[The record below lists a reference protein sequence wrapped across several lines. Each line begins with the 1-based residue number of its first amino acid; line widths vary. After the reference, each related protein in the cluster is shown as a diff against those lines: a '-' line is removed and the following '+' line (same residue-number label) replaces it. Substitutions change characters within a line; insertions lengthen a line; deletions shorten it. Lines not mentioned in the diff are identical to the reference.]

1 MIFSPTSHVLDAGP
15 CCHEPRL
22 QTQIKPD
29 KPPNADAVALYWK
42 EFTMT
47 KFDQAW
53 VDAETAKREWM
64 TENSLYKEEE
74 EHASCG
80 VGLVVS
86 IDGKPSR
93 KVVEN
98 GIAALKAIWHRGA
111 VDADGKTGD
120 GAGIHVQIPVEFF
133 YDQIRRTGHE
143 PDMTKMIAVGQVF
156 LPRTDY
162 GAQETCRT
170 IVESEV
176 LRMGYYIYGWRHVPV
191 DVACLGEKANATR
204 PEIEQILISNS
215 KGVDEETFERELY
228 VIRRRIEKAATAAGV
243 QGLYLCSLSCRS
255 IIYKGMM
262 LAEQVA
268 EFYPDL
274 MDERFES
281 AFALYHQRYSTN
293 TFPQWWL
300 AQPFRMLA
308 HNGEINTLKGN
319 LNWMK
324 SHEIRMASGA
334 FGDMAEDIKPI
345 VAQGSSDSAALD
357 SVFEV
362 LVRAGRSAPMAKT
375 MMVPESWSK
384 QAIEL
389 PQSWRDMY
397 SYCNSVLEPW
407 DGPAAL
413 AMTDGRWV
421 CAGLDRNGL
430 RPMRY
435 VVTGDG
441 LLIAGSETGMVPV
454 DEANVVEK
462 GALGPGQLLAVDM
475 QEGKLYH
482 DTEMKDK
489 LAAAQPFG
497 DWVGKINELDD
508 KLAVVTEKPMFTGAE
523 LRKRQIAAGYSIEE
537 LEQILAPMAEDAKE
551 ALASMGDDTPS
562 AVLSEKYRPLS
573 HFFRQAFSQVTNP
586 PIDSLREFRV
596 MSLKTRF
603 GNLKNVLDEDSSQTE
618 ILVLDSPFVGNA
630 QFDELIANFNAPL
643 AEIDCT
649 FDAGAGPDDL
659 RKGLTRIRAEAEDA
673 VRSGAGHIILTDQ
686 HQSIDRVAMPMIL
699 ATSAV
704 HSWLTRKGL
713 RTFCSLNVRSAECV
727 DPHYFAVLIGC
738 GATVVNAY
746 LAEDSLADR
755 IERGLLECTLTEAIQ
770 RYRNAIDQG
779 LLKIMAKMGISVI
792 SSYRGGLNF
801 EAVGLSRA
809 MVAEYFPGMQ
819 SRISGIGTTGIQRK
833 SESVHAKGW
842 RGGSDVLPIGGFY
855 KARRSGEKHAW
866 EAQTMHM
873 LQAACN
879 TANYEMWKQF
889 SAAMRA
895 NPPIH
900 LRDLLDIKEMGK
912 AIPIEE
918 VESITSIRKRFVTP
932 GMSLGALS
940 PEAHKT
946 LNVAM
951 NRIGAKSDSGEGGED
966 PAHFV
971 PEANG
976 DNPSAKIKQVASG
989 RFGVTA
995 EYLNHCEE
1003 LEIKVAQGAK
1013 PGEGGQLPGM
1023 KVTDLIARLRHS
1035 TKGVTLI
1042 SPPPHHDIYSIE
1054 DLAQL
1059 IYDLKQINPR
1069 CKVTVKL
1076 VASSGVG
1083 TIAAGVAKAKA
1094 DVILISGHNGGTGA
1108 SPATSIK
1115 YAGLPWEMGLTEAHQ
1130 VLAMNNL
1137 RERVTL
1143 RTDGGLRTGRDIVM
1157 AAMMGAEEYGIGTAA
1172 LIAMGCIMVRQCQS
1186 NTCPVGVCTQDEEL
1200 RDKFTGNADKVVNL
1214 ITFYA
1219 TEVREILASIGAR
1232 SMDDVIGRADLLS
1245 QVSRG
1250 SAHLDDLDLN
1260 PLLITV
1266 DGADRIVY
1274 DRNKAR
1280 NFVPDTLD
1288 AEIVKDAARFLNDG
1302 EKMQL
1307 QYAVQ
1312 NTLRTIGT
1320 RTSSHIVQNFGMNNT
1335 LQADHLTVKLSGSA
1349 GQSLG
1354 AFAAPGLKLEVSG
1367 DANDYVGKGLS
1378 GGTIVVRPPMNS
1390 PLVAADNTIIGNTV
1404 LYGAT
1409 AGYLFAAGR
1418 AGERFGVRNSG
1429 AKVVIEGCGACG
1441 CEYMTGGVAVILGSI
1456 GANFGAGMTGGM
1468 AYLYDPDGVADSRM
1482 NHETLATCPIGD
1494 AHWEGQLKEL
1504 IERHLAETG
1513 SVKAAD
1519 ILQHWDVELANF
1531 VQICPKEMLAHLP
1544 APLGVEDKA
1553 VPAE

>member
-1 MIFSPTSHVLDAGP
+1 
-15 CCHEPRL
+15 
-22 QTQIKPD
+22 
-29 KPPNADAVALYWK
+29 
-42 EFTMT
+42 MT
-47 KFDQAW
+47 KYDADW
-53 VDAETAKREWM
+53 VRREEAKRDFMAEHGM
-64 TENSLYKEEE
+64 YDHSEER
-74 EHASCG
+74 ANCG

-86 IDGKPSR
+86 VDGKPSR
-93 KVVEN
+93 QVVEN
-98 GIAALKAIWHRGA
+98 GIQALKAIWHRGA

-133 YDQIRRTGHE
+133 YDQIERTGHT
-143 PDMTKMIAVGQVF
+143 PNRDRMIAVGQVF
-156 LPRTDY
+156 LPRNDF

-170 IVESEV
+170 IVETEV

-191 DVACLGEKANATR
+191 NVSVLGEKANATR
-204 PEIEQILISNS
+204 PEIEQILISNI

-228 VIRRRIEKAATAAGV
+228 VIRRRIEKAAAAAQVGS
-243 QGLYLCSLSCRS
+243 LYLASLSCRS
-255 IIYKGMM
+255 VIYKGMM

-274 MDERFES
+274 QDERFES
-281 AFALYHQRYSTN
+281 AFAIYHQRYSTN

-324 SHEIRMASGA
+324 SHEIRMASSA
-334 FGDMAEDIKPI
+334 FGDMADDIKPI
-345 VAQGSSDSAALD
+345 VANGSSDSAALD
-357 SVFEV
+357 AVFEV
-362 LVRAGRSAPMAKT
+362 LVRAGRNAPMAKT
-375 MMVPESWSK
+375 MLVPESWSK
-384 QAIEL
+384 QAVEL
-389 PQSWRDMY
+389 PQAWRDMY
-397 SYCNSVLEPW
+397 SYCNSVMEPW

-435 VVTGDG
+435 VVTRDG
-441 LLIAGSETGMVPV
+441 LVIAGSETGMVPL
-454 DEANVVEK
+454 EESNIVEK

-475 QEGKLYH
+475 AEGKLFH
-482 DTEMKDK
+482 DFEIKDR
-489 LAAAQPFG
+489 LAASQPFG
-497 DWVGKINELDD
+497 DWVSKIKDLEPSI
-508 KLAVVTEKPMFTGAE
+508 AGVTERPLFSGAE
-523 LRKRQIAAGYSIEE
+523 LKRRQIAAGYTIEE
-537 LEQILAPMAEDAKE
+537 LEQILLPMAEDGKE
-551 ALASMGDDTPS
+551 AVASMGDDTPS
-562 AVLSEKYRPLS
+562 AVLSKKYRPLS
-573 HFFRQAFSQVTNP
+573 HFFRQNFSQVTNP
-586 PIDSLREFRV
+586 PIDSLREYRV

-603 GNLKNVLDEDSSQTE
+603 GNLKNVLDESSAQTE
-618 ILVLDSPFVGNA
+618 ILTLDSPFVGNA
-630 QFDELIANFNAPL
+630 QWDEIATNFNADL
-643 AEIDCT
+643 VEIDCC
-649 FDAGAGPDDL
+649 FSPGKGA
-659 RKGLTRIRAEAEDA
+659 LTKSLARIRAEAEDA
-673 VRSGAGHIILTDQ
+673 VRSGAGHIVLTDQ
-686 HQSIDRVAMPMIL
+686 HSAEDKIGMPMIL

-704 HSWLTRKGL
+704 HSHLTRKGL
-713 RTFCSLNVRSAECV
+713 RTFTSLNVRSAECI

-738 GATVVNAY
+738 GATTVNAY

-755 IERGLLECTLTEAIQ
+755 IDRGLLEGSLTEAIT
-770 RYRNAIDQG
+770 RYRKAIDQG
-779 LLKIMAKMGISVI
+779 LLKIMSKMGISVV

-809 MVAEYFPGMQ
+809 MCAEFFPGMI
-819 SRISGIGTTGIQRK
+819 SRISGIGVTGIQAK
-833 SESVHAKGW
+833 AEEVHNLGW
-842 RGGSDVLPIGGFY
+842 CGTDVLPIGGFY
-855 KARRSGEKHAW
+855 KARKSGETHAW
-866 EAQTMHM
+866 EATSMHM
-873 LQAACN
+873 MQMACN
-879 TANYEMWKQF
+879 KASFELWKQY
-889 SAAMRA
+889 SAKMRSG
-895 NPPIH
+895 PPIH
-900 LRDLLDIKEMGK
+900 LRDLMDIKPLGK
-912 AIPIEE
+912 PVPIEE

-966 PAHFV
+966 PAHFT
-971 PEANG
+971 PEPNG

-995 EYLNHCEE
+995 EYLNQCEE

-1137 RERVTL
+1137 RDRVTL

-1186 NTCPVGVCTQDEEL
+1186 NTCPVGVCTQDEAL
-1200 RDKFTGNADKVVNL
+1200 RAKFTGNADKVVNL

-1219 TEVREILASIGAR
+1219 TEVRELLASIGAR
-1232 SMDDVIGRADLLS
+1232 SLDEVIGRADLLA

-1260 PLLITV
+1260 PMLITV
-1266 DGADRIVY
+1266 DGAANIVY
-1274 DRNKAR
+1274 DRDRAR
-1280 NFVPDTLD
+1280 NAVPDTLD
-1288 AEIVKDAARFLNDG
+1288 AQIVRDAARFLEDG

-1312 NTLRTIGT
+1312 NTHRTVGT
-1320 RTSSHIVQNFGMNNT
+1320 RTSSHIVRKFGMRNS
-1335 LQADHLTVKLSGSA
+1335 LQPDHLTVKLTGSA

-1378 GGTIVVRPPMNS
+1378 GGTIVVRPPMSS
-1390 PLVAADNTIIGNTV
+1390 PIVAADNTIIGNTV

-1409 AGYLFAAGR
+1409 NGYLFAAGR
-1418 AGERFGVRNSG
+1418 AGERFAVRNSG
-1429 AKVVIEGCGACG
+1429 AKVVIEGCGSNG
-1441 CEYMTGGVAVILGSI
+1441 CEYMTGGVAVILGEI

-1468 AYLYDPDGVADSRM
+1468 AYLYDPEGKAPPLM
-1482 NHETLATCPIGD
+1482 NMETLVTCPVTVE
-1494 AHWEGQLKEL
+1494 HWHDQLKDL
-1504 IERHLAETG
+1504 VERHHTETG
-1513 SVKAAD
+1513 SRKAAD
-1519 ILQHWDVELANF
+1519 ILQHWDVEQRHF
-1531 VQICPKEMLAHLP
+1531 VQVCPKEMLVHLP
-1544 APLGVEDKA
+1544 APLSLEEGA
-1553 VPAE
+1553 IPAE

>member
-1 MIFSPTSHVLDAGP
+1 
-15 CCHEPRL
+15 
-22 QTQIKPD
+22 
-29 KPPNADAVALYWK
+29 
-42 EFTMT
+42 MT
-47 KFDQAW
+47 KYDQNWAA
-53 VDAETAKREWM
+53 AEEAKRKWM
-64 TENSLYKEEE
+64 AEHGLYSEAE
-74 EHASCG
+74 EHSSCG

-86 IDGKPSR
+86 LDGKPSR
-93 KVVEN
+93 KVVEA
-98 GIAALKAIWHRGA
+98 GITALKAIWHRGA

-120 GAGIHVQIPVEFF
+120 GAGIHVQIPVPFF
-133 YDQIRRTGHE
+133 YDQVERTGHA
-143 PDMTKMIAVGQVF
+143 PNKDQLLAVGQVF
-156 LPRTDY
+156 LPRTDF

-170 IVESEV
+170 IVETEV
-176 LRMGYYIYGWRHVPV
+176 LRMGHTIYGWRHVPV
-191 DVACLGEKANATR
+191 NVECLGEKANATR
-204 PEIEQILISNS
+204 PEIEQILISNA
-215 KGVDEETFERELY
+215 KGVSEEEFERELY
-228 VIRRRIEKAATAAGV
+228 VIRRRIEKAAAASGI
-243 QGLYLCSLSCRS
+243 GELYIASLSCRS

-274 MDERFES
+274 QDERFES
-281 AFALYHQRYSTN
+281 AFAIYHQRYSTN

-319 LNWMK
+319 VNWMK
-324 SHEIRMASGA
+324 SHEIRMASA
-334 FGDMAEDIKPI
+334 SFGDHADDIKPI
-345 VAQGSSDSAALD
+345 IAHGASDSAALD
-357 SVFEV
+357 AVFEV
-362 LVRAGRSAPMAKT
+362 LVRAGRNAPMAKT
-375 MMVPESWSK
+375 MLVPESWSK
-384 QAIEL
+384 QAVEL
-389 PQSWRDMY
+389 PQAWRDMY
-397 SYCNSVLEPW
+397 SYCNSVMEPW

-441 LLIAGSETGMVPV
+441 LLISGSEAGMVPV
-454 DEANVVEK
+454 DEATVREK

-475 QEGKLYH
+475 AEGKLYH
-482 DTEMKDK
+482 DTEIKDK
-489 LAAAQPFG
+489 LAASQPFG
-497 DWVGKINELDD
+497 EWVGKIVELDD
-508 KLAVVTEKPMFTGAE
+508 QLGGVTEKPMFEGAE
-523 LRKRQIAAGYSIEE
+523 LRRRQIAAGYTVEE
-537 LEQILAPMAEDAKE
+537 LEQILAPMAEDGKE
-551 ALASMGDDTPS
+551 SLASMGDDTPS
-562 AVLSEKYRPLS
+562 AVLSKRYRPLS
-573 HFFRQAFSQVTNP
+573 HYFRQNFSQVTNP
-586 PIDSLREFRV
+586 PIDSLREYRV

-603 GNLKNVLDEDSSQTE
+603 GNLKNVLDESSAQTE
-618 ILVLDSPFVGNA
+618 ILVLDSPFVGNT
-630 QFDELIANFNAPL
+630 QFDELVGSFNADCVT
-643 AEIDCT
+643 IDCT
-649 FDAGAGPDDL
+649 FPADGGQGALNAGLA
-659 RKGLTRIRAEAEDA
+659 RIRAEAEDA
-673 VRSGAGHIILTDQ
+673 VRSGAGHIVLTDQ
-686 HQSIDRVAMPMIL
+686 NAEAAKVAMPMIL

-704 HSWLTRKGL
+704 HSHLTRKGL
-713 RTFCSLNVRSAECV
+713 RTFCSLNVRSAECI
-727 DPHYFAVLIGC
+727 DPHYFAVLIGA

-755 IERGLLECTLTEAIQ
+755 ITRGLLDLSLTEAVAK
-770 RYRNAIDQG
+770 YREAIDQG
-779 LLKIMAKMGISVI
+779 LLKIMSKMGISVI

-809 MVAEYFPGMQ
+809 MCAEYFPGMI
-819 SRISGIGTTGIQRK
+819 SRISGIGVSGIQTK
-833 SESVHAKGW
+833 AEEIHALGFG
-842 RGGSDVLPIGGFY
+842 RGQDVLPIGGFY
-855 KARRSGEKHAW
+855 KARKSGETHAW
-866 EAQTMHM
+866 GAQTMHM
-873 LQAACN
+873 MQAACN
-879 TANYEMWKQF
+879 KASYQLWQQYSK
-889 SAAMRA
+889 AMQA

-900 LRDLLDIKEMGK
+900 LRDLLAIKSLGK
-912 AIPIEE
+912 PVPLEE

-971 PEANG
+971 PEPNG

-995 EYLNHCEE
+995 EYLNQCEE

-1137 RERVTL
+1137 RDRVTL

-1157 AAMMGAEEYGIGTAA
+1157 AAMLGAEEYGIGTAA

-1186 NTCPVGVCTQDEEL
+1186 NTCPVGVCTQDESL
-1200 RDKFTGNADKVVNL
+1200 REKFTGNADKVVNL

-1232 SMDDVIGRADLLS
+1232 SLDEVIGRADLLG

-1250 SAHLDDLDLN
+1250 SDHLDDLDLN
-1260 PLLITV
+1260 PLLIRV
-1266 DGADRIVY
+1266 DGSDDIVY
-1274 DRNKAR
+1274 DRDRPR
-1280 NFVPDTLD
+1280 NAVPDTLD
-1288 AEIVKDAARFLNDG
+1288 AEIVRDAARFLQDG

-1307 QYAVQ
+1307 SYAVQ
-1312 NTLRTIGT
+1312 NTHRTVGT
-1320 RTSSHIVQNFGMNNT
+1320 RTSSHIVRNFGMRNA
-1335 LQADHLTVKLSGSA
+1335 LQSNHLTVKLSGSA

-1378 GGTIVVRPPMNS
+1378 GGTVVVRPPMAS
-1390 PLVAADNTIIGNTV
+1390 PLTASENTIIGNTV

-1409 AGYLFAAGR
+1409 DGYLFAAGR
-1418 AGERFGVRNSG
+1418 AGERFAVRNSG
-1429 AKVVIEGCGACG
+1429 AKVVVEGCGSNG

-1468 AYLYDPDGVADSRM
+1468 AYLYDPDGTSRDMM
-1482 NHETLATCPIGD
+1482 NLETLVTCPVTVD
-1494 AHWEGQLKEL
+1494 HWRLQLEEL
-1504 IERHLAETG
+1504 IQRHVEETG
-1513 SVKAAD
+1513 SRKAQD
-1519 ILQHWDVELANF
+1519 ILQHWDVEEKHF
-1531 VQICPKEMLAHLP
+1531 IQVCPKEMLDKLTH
-1544 APLGVEDKA
+1544 PLGIEDTA

>member
-1 MIFSPTSHVLDAGP
+1 MTTYDADWVKAEETKRAWMSENGMY
-15 CCHEPRL
+15 HE
-22 QTQIKPD
+22 
-29 KPPNADAVALYWK
+29 
-42 EFTMT
+42 
-47 KFDQAW
+47 
-53 VDAETAKREWM
+53 
-64 TENSLYKEEE
+64 SE

-80 VGLVVS
+80 VGLVVN
-86 IDGKPSR
+86 IDGTR
-93 KVVEN
+93 TRAVVEN
-98 GIAALKAIWHRGA
+98 GIKALKAIWHRGA

-120 GAGIHVQIPVEFF
+120 GAGIHVQIPYKFF
-133 YDQIRRTGHE
+133 GEQIERTGHDVRDE
-143 PDMTKMIAVGQVF
+143 LLAVAQVF
-156 LPRTDY
+156 LPRTDF
-162 GAQETCRT
+162 GAQEACRT
-170 IVESEV
+170 IVETEI

-191 DVACLGEKANATR
+191 NVDCLGEKANATR
-204 PEIEQILISNS
+204 PEIEQILISNA

-228 VIRRRIEKAATAAGV
+228 VIRRRIEKASATMKD
-243 QGLYLCSLSCRS
+243 LYIASMSCRS

-274 MDERFES
+274 LDERFES
-281 AFALYHQRYSTN
+281 AFAIYHQRYSTN

-319 LNWMK
+319 TNWMK
-324 SHEIRMASGA
+324 SHEIRMASAA
-334 FGDMAEDIKPI
+334 FGDLAEDIKPI
-345 VAQGSSDSAALD
+345 IAMGSSDSAALD
-357 SVFEV
+357 AVFEV
-362 LVRAGRSAPMAKT
+362 LVRSGRNAPMAKT
-375 MMVPESWSK
+375 LLVPESWSK
-384 QAIEL
+384 QAVEL
-389 PQSWRDMY
+389 PQAWRDMY
-397 SYCNSVLEPW
+397 SYCNSVMEPW

-435 VVTGDG
+435 VVTRDG
-441 LLIAGSETGMVPV
+441 MVIAGSETGMVPL
-454 DEANVVEK
+454 DEAIVVEK
-462 GALGPGQLLAVDM
+462 GALGPGQMLAIDM
-475 QEGKLYH
+475 ANGDLFH
-482 DTEMKDK
+482 DTEIKDK
-489 LAAAQPFG
+489 LAASQPFG
-497 DWVGKINELDD
+497 EWVGKITEMDEGLS
-508 KLAVVTEKPMFTGAE
+508 AVTEAPLFEGAE
-523 LRKRQIAAGYSIEE
+523 LRKRQIAAGYTVEE
-537 LEQILAPMAEDAKE
+537 LEQILAPMAEDGKE
-551 ALASMGDDTPS
+551 SLASMGDDTPS
-562 AVLSEKYRPLS
+562 AVLSKQYRPLS
-573 HFFRQAFSQVTNP
+573 HYFRQNFSQVTNP
-586 PIDSLREFRV
+586 PIDSLREYRV

-618 ILVLDSPFVGNA
+618 ILVMDSPFVGNA
-630 QFDELIANFNAPL
+630 QWELVKEHFNASL
-643 AEIDCT
+643 TEIDCT
-649 FDAGAGPDDL
+649 FEPGAGSLGAGL
-659 RKGLTRIRAEAEDA
+659 RRIREAAEEA
-673 VRSGAGHIILTDQ
+673 VASGAGHIVLTDQ
-686 HQSIDRVAMPMIL
+686 FSGEGRVAMPMIL

-704 HSWLTRKGL
+704 HSHLTRKGL
-713 RTFCSLNVRSAECV
+713 RTFCSLCVRSAECI

-738 GATVVNAY
+738 GATIVNAY
-746 LAEDSLADR
+746 LAEDSIADR
-755 IERGLLECTLTEAIQ
+755 INRGLIDGSLTEAVA

-779 LLKIMAKMGISVI
+779 LLKIMSKMGISVV

-809 MVAEYFPGMQ
+809 MCAEYFPGML
-819 SRISGIGTTGIQRK
+819 SRISGIGVNGLQAK
-833 SESVHAKGW
+833 AEEVHAKGW
-842 RGGSDVLPIGGFY
+842 TSGLDVLPIGGFY
-855 KARRSGEKHAW
+855 KARKTGETHAW
-866 EAQTMHM
+866 EATSMHM
-873 LQAACN
+873 MQMACN
-879 TANYEMWKQF
+879 KASYQLWQQY
-889 SAAMRA
+889 SAKMRS

-900 LRDLLDIKEMGK
+900 LRDLMDIKPMGK
-912 AIPIEE
+912 PVPLEE

-971 PEANG
+971 PESNG

-995 EYLNHCEE
+995 EYLNQCEE

-1069 CKVTVKL
+1069 AKVTVKL

-1083 TIAAGVAKAKA
+1083 TIAAGVAKAEA

-1130 VLAMNNL
+1130 VLAMNKL
-1137 RERVTL
+1137 RGRVTL

-1186 NTCPVGVCTQDEEL
+1186 NTCPVGVCTQDPAL
-1200 RDKFTGNADKVVNL
+1200 REKFTGSADKVVNL

-1219 TEVREILASIGAR
+1219 QEVREILASIGAR
-1232 SMDDVIGRADLLS
+1232 SLDEVIGRADLLS

-1260 PLLITV
+1260 PMLITV
-1266 DGADRIVY
+1266 DGAKNIVY
-1274 DRNKAR
+1274 DREKPRNK
-1280 NFVPDTLD
+1280 VLDTLD
-1288 AEIVKDAARFLNDG
+1288 AEIVRDAARFLEDG

-1307 QYAVQ
+1307 SYAVQ
-1312 NTLRTIGT
+1312 NTHRTVGT
-1320 RTSSHIVQNFGMNNT
+1320 RVSSHIVKRFGMRNT
-1335 LQADHLTVKLSGSA
+1335 LQADHLTVKLQGSA

-1354 AFAAPGLKLEVSG
+1354 AFGAPGLKIEVSG

-1378 GGTIVVRPPMNS
+1378 GATIVVRPPMAS
-1390 PLVAADNTIIGNTV
+1390 PIVASENTIIGNTV

-1409 AGYLFAAGR
+1409 NGYLFAAGR
-1418 AGERFGVRNSG
+1418 AGERFAVRNSG
-1429 AKVVIEGCGACG
+1429 AKVVVEGCGSNG
-1441 CEYMTGGVAVILGSI
+1441 CEYMTGGVAVILGEI

-1468 AYLYDPDGVADSRM
+1468 AYLYDPDGKARKLM
-1482 NHETLATCPIGD
+1482 NMETLVTCPVSVE
-1494 AHWEGQLKEL
+1494 HWQEQLEGLL
-1504 IERHLAETG
+1504 ERHLEETG
-1513 SVKAAD
+1513 SRKVAD
-1519 ILQHWDVELANF
+1519 ILQHWDMEQQHF
-1531 VQICPKEMLAHLP
+1531 VQVCPKEMLDKLP
-1544 APLGVEDKA
+1544 APLELEDRA

>member
-1 MIFSPTSHVLDAGP
+1 
-15 CCHEPRL
+15 
-22 QTQIKPD
+22 
-29 KPPNADAVALYWK
+29 
-42 EFTMT
+42 MT
-47 KFDQAW
+47 KYDSDW
-53 VDAETAKREWM
+53 VKSEETKRKRMAEHG
-64 TENSLYKEEE
+64 LYSETE
-74 EHASCG
+74 EHSSCG

-86 IDGKPSR
+86 VDGKRSR
-93 KVVEN
+93 KVVDA
-98 GIAALKAIWHRGA
+98 GIEALKAVWHRGA

-120 GAGIHVQIPVEFF
+120 GAGIHVQIPVPFF

-143 PDMTKMIAVGQVF
+143 PKIDELIAVGQVF
-156 LPRTDY
+156 LPRTDF
-162 GAQETCRT
+162 GAQESCRT
-170 IVESEV
+170 IVETEV

-191 DVACLGEKANATR
+191 DVTCLGEKANATR

-215 KGVDEETFERELY
+215 KGVDEDTFERELY
-228 VIRRRIEKAATAAGV
+228 VIRRRIEKAAMAAGIS
-243 QGLYLCSLSCRS
+243 GLYLASLSCRS

-268 EFYPDL
+268 VFYPDL

-281 AFALYHQRYSTN
+281 AFAIYHQRYSTN

-308 HNGEINTLKGN
+308 HNGEINTLRGN
-319 LNWMK
+319 INWMK
-324 SHEIRMASGA
+324 SHEIRMASGT
-334 FGDMAEDIKPI
+334 FGDYAEDIKPI
-345 VAQGSSDSAALD
+345 IAGGSSDSAALD

-375 MMVPESWSK
+375 MLVPESWSK
-384 QAIEL
+384 QAVEL
-389 PQSWRDMY
+389 PQAWRDMY
-397 SYCNSVLEPW
+397 SYCNSVMEPW

-441 LLIAGSETGMVPV
+441 LVIAGSETGMVPI
-454 DEANVVEK
+454 DEATVAEK
-462 GALGPGQLLAVDM
+462 GALGPGQMLAVDM
-475 QEGKLYH
+475 KKGKLFR
-482 DTEMKDK
+482 DTQIKNK
-489 LAAAQPFG
+489 LAAALPFG
-497 DWVGKINELDD
+497 EWVGKINDLDTV
-508 KLAVVTEKPMFTGAE
+508 LAGIEEKPLFTGAE

-537 LEQILAPMAEDAKE
+537 LEQILSPMAEDGKE

-562 AVLSEKYRPLS
+562 AVLSKQYRPLS
-573 HFFRQAFSQVTNP
+573 HFFRQNFSQVTNP
-586 PIDSLREFRV
+586 PIDSLREYRV

-618 ILVLDSPFVGNA
+618 IVVLGSPFVGNA
-630 QFDELIANFNAPL
+630 QWEKLVENFDAPL
-643 AEIDCT
+643 AEIDCS
-649 FDAGAGPDDL
+649 FEPGAGAL
-659 RKGLTRIRAEAEDA
+659 SAALSRVRAEAEEA
-673 VRSGAGHIILTDQ
+673 VRSGAGHLVLSDQ
-686 HQSIDRVAMPMIL
+686 NSGPGKIAMPMIL

-704 HSWLTRKGL
+704 HSHLTRKGL
-713 RTFCSLNVRSAECV
+713 RTFCSLNVRSAECI

-755 IERGLLECTLTEAIQ
+755 IERGLLDGSLTKNVA
-770 RYRNAIDQG
+770 RYREAIDQG
-779 LLKIMAKMGISVI
+779 LLKIMAKMGISVV

-809 MVAEYFPGMQ
+809 MVAEYFPGMT
-819 SRISGIGTTGIQRK
+819 SRISGIGVTGIQSK
-833 SESVHAKGW
+833 AEDIHAKGW
-842 RGGSDVLPIGGFY
+842 ESGLDVLPIGGFY
-855 KARRSGEKHAW
+855 KARKTGETHAW
-866 EAQTMHM
+866 EATSMHM
-873 LQAACN
+873 MQMACN
-879 TANYEMWKQF
+879 RASFEMWKQY
-889 SAAMRA
+889 SAKMQS

-900 LRDLLDIKEMGK
+900 LRDLMDFK
-912 AIPIEE
+912 ALGNPIPIEE

-971 PEANG
+971 PEPNG

-995 EYLNHCEE
+995 EYLNQCEE

-1137 RERVTL
+1137 RDRITL

-1186 NTCPVGVCTQDEEL
+1186 NTCPVGVCTQDESL
-1200 RDKFTGNADKVVNL
+1200 RAKFTGNADKVVNL

-1219 TEVREILASIGAR
+1219 QEVREILASLGAR
-1232 SMDDVIGRADLLS
+1232 SVDEIIGRADLLA

-1266 DGADRIVY
+1266 DGAHDIVY
-1274 DRNKAR
+1274 NRGKDRNA
-1280 NFVPDTLD
+1280 VPDTLD
-1288 AEIVKDAARFLNDG
+1288 AEIVRDAARFLKDG

-1307 QYAVQ
+1307 SYAVQ
-1312 NTLRTIGT
+1312 NTHRTVGT
-1320 RTSSHIVQNFGMNNT
+1320 RVSSHIVQNFGMRNT
-1335 LQADHLTVKLSGSA
+1335 FQSDHLHVKLQGSA

-1378 GGTIVVRPPMNS
+1378 GGTIVVRPPQVS
-1390 PLVAADNTIIGNTV
+1390 PLKADENTIIGNTV

-1409 AGYLFAAGR
+1409 DGHLFAAGR
-1418 AGERFGVRNSG
+1418 AGERFAVRNSG
-1429 AKVVIEGCGACG
+1429 ATVVVEGCGSNG
-1441 CEYMTGGVAVILGSI
+1441 CEYMTGGVAVILGDI

-1468 AYLYDPDGVADSRM
+1468 AYLHDPEGKAQLLM
-1482 NHETLATCPIGD
+1482 NMETLVACPVEVT
-1494 AHWEGQLKEL
+1494 HWEDQLKSL
-1504 IERHLAETG
+1504 IERHALETG
-1513 SVKAAD
+1513 SRKAAD
-1519 ILQHWDVELANF
+1519 ILQHWDVEKRNF
-1531 VQICPKEMLAHLP
+1531 LQVCPKEMLNKLSH
-1544 APLGVEDKA
+1544 PLRLETAA

>member
-1 MIFSPTSHVLDAGP
+1 
-15 CCHEPRL
+15 
-22 QTQIKPD
+22 
-29 KPPNADAVALYWK
+29 
-42 EFTMT
+42 MT
-47 KFDQAW
+47 KYDDAW
-53 VDAETAKREWM
+53 VAREEAKRAFMAEKG
-64 TENSLYKEEE
+64 LYSPEE
-74 EHASCG
+74 EHSSCG
-80 VGLVVS
+80 VGLFVN
-86 IDGKPSR
+86 IDGSR
-93 KVVEN
+93 SREVVEN
-98 GIAALKAIWHRGA
+98 GIKALKAIWHRGA

-120 GAGIHVQIPVEFF
+120 GAGIHVQIPVPFF
-133 YDQIRRTGHE
+133 YDQVERTGHTPRKNE
-143 PDMTKMIAVGQVF
+143 LIAVGQVF
-156 LPRTDY
+156 LPRTNFA
-162 GAQETCRT
+162 AQETCRT
-170 IVESEV
+170 IVETEV

-191 DVACLGEKANATR
+191 NVQCLGEKANATR
-204 PEIEQILISNS
+204 PEIEQILISNA

-228 VIRRRIEKAATAAGV
+228 VIRRRIEKAAIAAQV
-243 QGLYLCSLSCRS
+243 PTLYLASMSCRS

-274 MDERFES
+274 MDPRFES
-281 AFALYHQRYSTN
+281 AFAIYHQRYSTN

-324 SHEIRMASGA
+324 SHEIRMASST

-345 VAQGSSDSAALD
+345 VPAGSSDSAALD

-375 MMVPESWSK
+375 MLVPESWSK

-389 PQSWRDMY
+389 PQAWRDMY
-397 SYCNSVLEPW
+397 SYCNSVMEPW

-435 VVTGDG
+435 VVTADG
-441 LLIAGSETGMVPV
+441 MLIAGSETGMVPL
-454 DEANVVEK
+454 DEARVVRK

-475 QEGKLYH
+475 AEGKLFG
-482 DTEMKDK
+482 DTEIKDK
-489 LAAAQPFG
+489 LSAARPFG

-508 KLAVVTEKPMFTGAE
+508 ALAGVTEKPLFEGNE
-523 LRKRQIAAGYSIEE
+523 LRRRQVAAGYTIEE
-537 LEQILAPMAEDAKE
+537 LEQILAPMAEDGKE
-551 ALASMGDDTPS
+551 TLASMGDDTPS
-562 AVLSEKYRPLS
+562 AVLSNKYRPLS
-573 HFFRQAFSQVTNP
+573 HFFRQNFSQVTNP

-630 QFDELIANFNAPL
+630 QFDELVSHFNADTIT
-643 AEIDCT
+643 IDCT
-649 FDAGAGPDDL
+649 FEAGPGNL
-659 RKGLTRIRAEAEDA
+659 NTALMRIREEAEDA
-673 VRSGAGHIILTDQ
+673 VRSGAGHIVLTDQ
-686 HQSIDRVAMPMIL
+686 HSGEDKIGMPMIL

-704 HSWLTRKGL
+704 HSHLTRNGL
-713 RTFCSLNVRSAECV
+713 RTFCSLNVRSAECI

-738 GATVVNAY
+738 GATIVNAY

-755 IERGLLECTLTEAIQ
+755 IGRGLLDADLTTAIA
-770 RYRNAIDQG
+770 RYREAIDQG
-779 LLKIMAKMGISVI
+779 LLKIMAKMGISVV

-809 MVAEYFPGMQ
+809 MCAEFFPGMT
-819 SRISGIGTTGIQRK
+819 SRISGIGVSGIQRK
-833 SESVHAKGW
+833 AESVHAQGW
-842 RGGSDVLPIGGFY
+842 TGNDTVMPIGGFY
-855 KARRSGEKHAW
+855 KSRKTGETHAW
-866 EAQTMHM
+866 EATSMHM
-873 LQAACN
+873 LQSACN
-879 TANYEMWKQF
+879 RASYEMWKQY
-889 SAAMRA
+889 SAKMQS

-900 LRDLLDIKEMGK
+900 LRDLLELKTLG
-912 AIPIEE
+912 APVPIEE
-918 VESITSIRKRFVTP
+918 VESITAIRKRFVTP

-966 PAHFV
+966 PAHFH
-971 PEANG
+971 PEPNG

-995 EYLNHCEE
+995 EYLNQCEE

-1023 KVTDLIARLRHS
+1023 KVTELIARLRHS
-1035 TKGVTLI
+1035 TPGVTLI

-1094 DVILISGHNGGTGA
+1094 DIILISGHNGGTGA

-1130 VLAMNNL
+1130 VLSMNNL
-1137 RERVTL
+1137 RGRVTL

-1157 AAMMGAEEYGIGTAA
+1157 AAMLGAEEYGIGTAA

-1186 NTCPVGVCTQDEEL
+1186 NTCPVGVCTQDEDL
-1200 RDKFTGNADKVVNL
+1200 RAKFTGNADKVVNL

-1232 SMDDVIGRADLLS
+1232 TLDEVIGRADLLT

-1260 PLLITV
+1260 PLLISV
-1266 DGADRIVY
+1266 DAEMDAVY
-1274 DRNKAR
+1274 DRNKPR
-1280 NFVPDTLD
+1280 NAVPDTLD
-1288 AEIVKDAARFLNDG
+1288 AQIVSDAVRFLEDG

-1307 QYAVQ
+1307 NYAVQ
-1312 NTLRTIGT
+1312 NTHRSVGT
-1320 RTSSHIVQNFGMNNT
+1320 RISSHIVKRFGMRND
-1335 LQADHLTVKLSGSA
+1335 LQANHLTVNLTGSA

-1354 AFAAPGLKLEVSG
+1354 AFAAPGLKLVVSG

-1378 GGTIVVRPPMNS
+1378 GGTVVVRPQMS
-1390 PLVAADNTIIGNTV
+1390 SMIVASENTIIGNTV

-1409 AGYLFAAGR
+1409 DGYLFASGR
-1418 AGERFGVRNSG
+1418 AGERFAVRNSG
-1429 AKVVIEGCGACG
+1429 AQVVIEGCGSNG
-1441 CEYMTGGVAVILGSI
+1441 CEYMTGGVAVILGEI

-1468 AYLYDPDGVADSRM
+1468 AYLYDPEGRAPDMM
-1482 NHETLATCPIGD
+1482 NHETLVHCAIGHD
-1494 AHWEGQLKEL
+1494 HWETQVKGL
-1504 IERHLAETG
+1504 IERHALETD
-1513 SVKAAD
+1513 SRKAKD
-1519 ILQHWDVELANF
+1519 ILQHWDVEKANF
-1531 VQICPKEMLAHLP
+1531 VQICPKEMLTRIA
-1544 APLGVEDKA
+1544 APLGNEARA

>member
-1 MIFSPTSHVLDAGP
+1 
-15 CCHEPRL
+15 
-22 QTQIKPD
+22 
-29 KPPNADAVALYWK
+29 
-42 EFTMT
+42 MT
-47 KFDQAW
+47 KYDENWAA
-53 VDAETAKREWM
+53 AEAAKRKWM
-64 TENSLYKEEE
+64 TENGMFRE
-74 EHASCG
+74 EHEHSSCG

-93 KVVEN
+93 KVVDA
-98 GIAALKAIWHRGA
+98 GITALKAIWHRGA

-120 GAGIHVQIPVEFF
+120 GAGIHVQIPVAFF
-133 YDQIRRTGHE
+133 YDQIDRTGHAPRKDE
-143 PDMTKMIAVGQVF
+143 LMAVGQVF
-156 LPRTDY
+156 LPRTNF
-162 GAQETCRT
+162 GSQETCRT
-170 IVESEV
+170 IVETEV
-176 LRMGYYIYGWRHVPV
+176 LRMGHYIYGWRHVPV
-191 DVACLGEKANATR
+191 SVDCLGEKANATR
-204 PEIEQILISNS
+204 PEIEQILISNA

-228 VIRRRIEKAATAAGV
+228 VIRRRIEKAAAAAGINE
-243 QGLYLCSLSCRS
+243 LYIASLSCRS

-262 LAEQVA
+262 LAEQVS

-274 MDERFES
+274 QDERFES
-281 AFALYHQRYSTN
+281 AFAIYHQRYSTN

-319 LNWMK
+319 TNWMK
-324 SHEIRMASGA
+324 SHEIRMASST
-334 FGDMAEDIKPI
+334 FGEMAEDIKPI
-345 VAQGSSDSAALD
+345 IANGASDSAALD
-357 SVFEV
+357 AVFEV
-362 LVRAGRSAPMAKT
+362 LVRAGRNAPMAKT
-375 MMVPESWSK
+375 MLIPESWSK
-384 QAIEL
+384 QAVEL
-389 PQSWRDMY
+389 PQAWRDMY
-397 SYCNSVLEPW
+397 SYVNSVMEPW

-421 CAGLDRNGL
+421 CGGLDRNGL

-441 LLIAGSETGMVPV
+441 LLIAGSEAGMVPV
-454 DEANVVEK
+454 EEGSVREK
-462 GALGPGQLLAVDM
+462 GALGPGQLIAVDM
-475 QEGKLYH
+475 EEGKLYH
-482 DTEMKDK
+482 DTDIKNR
-489 LAAAQPFG
+489 LAASQPFG
-497 DWVGKINELDD
+497 EWVGKITDLDEA
-508 KLAVVTEKPMFTGAE
+508 LAGITEKPLFTAGE
-523 LRKRQIAAGYSIEE
+523 LRKRQIAAGYTIEE
-537 LEQILAPMAEDAKE
+537 LEQVLAPMAEDGKE

-562 AVLSEKYRPLS
+562 AVLSKKYRPLS
-573 HFFRQAFSQVTNP
+573 HFFRQNFSQVTNP
-586 PIDSLREFRV
+586 PIDSLREYRV

-603 GNLKNVLDEDSSQTE
+603 GNLKNVLDESSSQTE
-618 ILVLDSPFVGNA
+618 ILVLESPFVANA
-630 QFDELIANFNAPL
+630 QFAELVEHFNAQL
-643 AEIDCT
+643 VEIDCT
-649 FDAGAGPDDL
+649 FPADAGEGAL
-659 RKGLTRIRAEAEDA
+659 RDGLARIRAEAEDA
-673 VRSGAGHIILTDQ
+673 VRSGGGHIVLTDQ
-686 HQSIDRVAMPMIL
+686 HQSEERIAMPMIL

-704 HSWLTRKGL
+704 HSWLTKKGL
-713 RTFCSLNVRSAECV
+713 RTFCSLGVRSAECI
-727 DPHYFAVLIGC
+727 DPHYFAVLVGC
-738 GATVVNAY
+738 GATIVNPY
-746 LAEDSLADR
+746 LALDSLADR
-755 IERGLLECTLTEAIQ
+755 IDRGLLEGSLTENVT
-770 RYRNAIDQG
+770 RYREAIDQG

-809 MVAEYFPGMQ
+809 MCAEYFPGML
-819 SRISGIGTTGIQRK
+819 SRISGIGVHGIQQK
-833 SESVHAKGW
+833 AEEIHKLGF
-842 RGGSDVLPIGGFY
+842 RGGRDVLPIGGFY
-855 KARRSGEKHAW
+855 KARKSGETHAW
-866 EAQTMHM
+866 GAQTMHLM
-873 LQAACN
+873 QAACN
-879 TANYEMWKQF
+879 KASYELWKTY
-889 SAAMRA
+889 SKAMRA

-900 LRDLLDIKEMGK
+900 LRDLLDVKPIGK
-912 AIPIEE
+912 PIPIEE

-971 PEANG
+971 PEPNG

-1035 TKGVTLI
+1035 TTGVTLI

-1094 DVILISGHNGGTGA
+1094 DIILISGHNGGTGA

-1115 YAGLPWEMGLTEAHQ
+1115 HAGLPWEMGLTEAHQ
-1130 VLAMNNL
+1130 VLAMNKL
-1137 RERVTL
+1137 RDRVTL

-1157 AAMMGAEEYGIGTAA
+1157 AAMMGAEEFGIGTAA

-1186 NTCPVGVCTQDEEL
+1186 NTCPVGVCTQDEAL
-1200 RDKFTGNADKVVNL
+1200 RGKFTGNADKVVNL

-1232 SMDDVIGRADLLS
+1232 SLNDVIGRADLLR

-1250 SAHLDDLDLN
+1250 AEHLDDLDLN
-1260 PLLITV
+1260 PLLIRV
-1266 DGADRIVY
+1266 DGADDIVY
-1274 DRNKAR
+1274 DRNKDR
-1280 NFVPDTLD
+1280 NPVLDTLD
-1288 AEIVKDAARFLNDG
+1288 AEIVRDGHRFLQDG

-1307 QYAVQ
+1307 SYAVQ
-1312 NTLRTIGT
+1312 NTHRTVGT
-1320 RTSSHIVQNFGMNNT
+1320 RTSSHIVSKFGMRNA
-1335 LQADHLTVKLSGSA
+1335 LQPDHLHVKLTGSA

-1354 AFAAPGLKLEVSG
+1354 AFAAPGLKIEVSG

-1378 GGTIVVRPPMNS
+1378 GGMIVVRPPMMS
-1390 PLVAADNTIIGNTV
+1390 PLKAEDNTIIGNTV

-1409 AGYLFAAGR
+1409 DGYLFAAGR
-1418 AGERFGVRNSG
+1418 AGERFAVRNSG
-1429 AKVVIEGCGACG
+1429 AKVVVEGCGSNG
-1441 CEYMTGGVAVILGSI
+1441 CEYMTGGVAVILGPI

-1468 AYLYDPDGVADSRM
+1468 AYLYDPKGEVRDMM
-1482 NHETLATCPIGD
+1482 NMESLVTCPVSEG
-1494 AHWEGQLKEL
+1494 HWEDELKGL
-1504 IERHLAETG
+1504 IERHVAETKSRKG
-1513 SVKAAD
+1513 QD
-1519 ILQHWDVELANF
+1519 ILQHWELEKGHF
-1531 VQICPKEMLAHLP
+1531 VQVCPKEMLNKLAH
-1544 APLGVEDKA
+1544 PLGIESDIA

>member
-1 MIFSPTSHVLDAGP
+1 
-15 CCHEPRL
+15 
-22 QTQIKPD
+22 
-29 KPPNADAVALYWK
+29 
-42 EFTMT
+42 MT
-47 KFDQAW
+47 VYDDAW
-53 VDAETAKREWM
+53 VAREEAKRAMM
-64 TENSLYKEEE
+64 TEQGLYSPEE
-74 EHASCG
+74 EHSSCG
-80 VGLVVS
+80 VGLVVN
-86 IDGKPSR
+86 IDGSKSR
-93 KVVEN
+93 DVVLN
-98 GIAALKAIWHRGA
+98 GIKALKAIWHRGA

-120 GAGIHVQIPVEFF
+120 GAGIHVQIPVPFF
-133 YDQIRRTGHE
+133 YDQVRRTGHHPRE
-143 PDMTKMIAVGQVF
+143 DELIAVGQVF
-156 LPRTDY
+156 LPRTDFA
-162 GAQETCRT
+162 AQETCRT
-170 IVESEV
+170 IVETEV

-191 DVACLGEKANATR
+191 DISVLGEKANATR
-204 PEIEQILISNS
+204 PEIEQILISNA
-215 KGVDEETFERELY
+215 KGVDEDTFERELY
-228 VIRRRIEKAATAAGV
+228 VIRRRIEKAAIAAQV
-243 QGLYLCSLSCRS
+243 PTLYIASMSCRS

-274 MDERFES
+274 QDDRFIS
-281 AFALYHQRYSTN
+281 AFAIYHQRYSTN

-324 SHEIRMASGA
+324 SHEIRMASST
-334 FGDMAEDIKPI
+334 FGDLAGDIKPI
-345 VAQGSSDSAALD
+345 VAAGSSDSAALD
-357 SVFEV
+357 AVFEV
-362 LVRAGRSAPMAKT
+362 LVRAGRNAPMAKT
-375 MMVPESWSK
+375 MLVPESWSK
-384 QAIEL
+384 QAVEL
-389 PQSWRDMY
+389 PQAWRDMY
-397 SYCNSVLEPW
+397 SYCNSVMEPW

-421 CAGLDRNGL
+421 CAGLDRSGL

-435 VVTGDG
+435 VVTSDG
-441 LLIAGSETGMVPV
+441 MLIAGSEAGMVPL
-454 DEANVVEK
+454 DDSNVVQK
-462 GALGPGQLLAVDM
+462 GALGPGQLISVDM
-475 QEGKLYH
+475 KEGKLFH
-482 DTEMKDK
+482 DTEIKNKM
-489 LAAAQPFG
+489 AAHQPFG
-497 DWVGKINELDD
+497 EWVSKIVELDD
-508 KLAVVTEKPMFTGAE
+508 ALGAVTEKPLFEGGE
-523 LRKRQIAAGYSIEE
+523 LRRRQVAAGYTIED

-551 ALASMGDDTPS
+551 TLASMGDDTPS
-562 AVLSEKYRPLS
+562 AVLSAQYRPLS
-573 HFFRQAFSQVTNP
+573 HFFRQNFSQVTNP

-630 QFDELIANFNAPL
+630 QFDELAQHFNADL
-643 AEIDCT
+643 VTIDCS
-649 FDAGAGPDDL
+649 FEPGGSNLNDSLA
-659 RKGLTRIRAEAEDA
+659 RIRAEAEDA
-673 VRSGAGHIILTDQ
+673 VRSGAGHLVLTDQ
-686 HQSIDRVAMPMIL
+686 QSREGRVAMPMIL

-704 HSWLTRKGL
+704 HSHLVRKGL

-727 DPHYFAVLIGC
+727 DPHYFAVLVGC
-738 GATVVNAY
+738 GATIVNAY

-755 IERGLLECTLTEAIQ
+755 IGHGLLDLSLTQAVS
-770 RYRNAIDQG
+770 RYRTAIDQG

-809 MVAEYFPGMQ
+809 MVAEFFPGMT
-819 SRISGIGTTGIQRK
+819 SRISGIGVTGIQRK
-833 SESVHAKGW
+833 AEQVHAKGW
-842 RGGSDVLPIGGFY
+842 QGDGVVMPIGGFY
-855 KARRSGEKHAW
+855 KARQSGETHAW
-866 EAQTMHM
+866 EASSMHM
-873 LQAACN
+873 LQMACN
-879 TANYEMWKQF
+879 RASYEMWKQY
-889 SAAMRA
+889 SAKMKS

-900 LRDLLDIKEMGK
+900 LRDLLDIKPLGA
-912 AIPIEE
+912 AIGLEE

-971 PEANG
+971 PEPNG

-995 EYLNHCEE
+995 EYLNQCEE

-1094 DVILISGHNGGTGA
+1094 DIILISGHNGGTGA

-1130 VLAMNNL
+1130 VLSMNNL
-1137 RERVTL
+1137 RDRITL

-1157 AAMMGAEEYGIGTAA
+1157 AAMLGAEEYGIGTAA

-1186 NTCPVGVCTQDEEL
+1186 NTCPVGVCTQDEAL

-1219 TEVREILASIGAR
+1219 TEVREILASIGAK
-1232 SMDDVIGRADLLS
+1232 SLDDVIGRADLLT

-1266 DGADRIVY
+1266 DGAHQNVY
-1274 DRNKAR
+1274 DRDKPR
-1280 NFVPDTLD
+1280 NAVLDTLD
-1288 AEIVKDAARFLNDG
+1288 AQIVRDAARFLEDG

-1307 QYAVQ
+1307 SYAVQ
-1312 NTLRTIGT
+1312 NTHRTVGT
-1320 RTSSHIVQNFGMNNT
+1320 RTSSHIVRKFGMNNS
-1335 LQADHLTVKLSGSA
+1335 LQPDHLTIKLTGSA

-1354 AFAAPGLKLEVSG
+1354 AFAAKGLKLEISG

-1378 GGTIVVRPPMNS
+1378 GATIVVRPPMAS
-1390 PLVAADNTIIGNTV
+1390 PVVAADNTIIGNTV

-1418 AGERFGVRNSG
+1418 AGERFAVRNSG
-1429 AKVVIEGCGACG
+1429 AKVVIEGCGSNG
-1441 CEYMTGGVAVILGSI
+1441 CEYMTGGVAVILGTI

-1468 AYLYDPDGVADSRM
+1468 AYLYDPDGQASARM
-1482 NHETLATCPIGD
+1482 NAETIVTCPVVVD
-1494 AHWEGQLKEL
+1494 HWLGQLEEL
-1504 IERHLAETG
+1504 LEMHMKETG
-1513 SVKAAD
+1513 SRKAAD
-1519 ILQHWDVELANF
+1519 ILQHWDSEKHHFLQV
-1531 VQICPKEMLAHLP
+1531 CPKEMLAHLP
-1544 APLGVEDKA
+1544 APLNNDTTA
-1553 VPAE
+1553 IPAE

>member
-1 MIFSPTSHVLDAGP
+1 M
-15 CCHEPRL
+15 
-22 QTQIKPD
+22 KYD
-29 KPPNADAVALYWK
+29 KN
-42 EFTMT
+42 
-47 KFDQAW
+47 W
-53 VDAETAKREWM
+53 VSEEHKKRNWM
-64 TENSLYKEEE
+64 SKNSLYREET

-86 IDGKPSR
+86 LDGQPSR

-98 GIAALKAIWHRGA
+98 GIEALKAVWHRGA

-120 GAGIHVQIPVEFF
+120 GAGIHIQIPVPFF

-143 PDMTKMIAVGQVF
+143 PRLDELIAVGQVF
-156 LPRTDY
+156 LPRTDF

-170 IVESEV
+170 IVETEV
-176 LRMGYYIYGWRHVPV
+176 LRLGYYIYGWRHVPV
-191 DVACLGEKANATR
+191 EVECLGEKANATR

-215 KGVDEETFERELY
+215 KGVDEVTFERELY
-228 VIRRRIEKAATAAGV
+228 VIRRRIEKAAAEAGITD
-243 QGLYLCSLSCRS
+243 LYLASLSCRS

-268 EFYPDL
+268 VFYPDL

-281 AFALYHQRYSTN
+281 AFAIYHQRYSTN

-319 LNWMK
+319 TNWMK
-324 SHEIRMASGA
+324 SHEIRMASSA
-334 FGDMAEDIKPI
+334 FGPLADDIKPI
-345 VAQGSSDSAALD
+345 IPGGSSDSAALD

-362 LVRAGRSAPMAKT
+362 LVRAGRNAPMAKT
-375 MMVPESWSK
+375 MLVPESWSN
-384 QAIEL
+384 QAKEL
-389 PQSWRDMY
+389 PQKWRDMY
-397 SYCNSVLEPW
+397 SYCNSVMEPW

-435 VVTGDG
+435 VITGDG
-441 LLIAGSETGMVPV
+441 LLIAGSEVGMVPSE
-454 DEANVVEK
+454 EATVREK

-475 QEGKLYH
+475 EEGRLYH
-482 DTEMKDK
+482 DTEIKNK
-489 LAAAQPFG
+489 LSESQPFG
-497 DWVGKINELDD
+497 EWVSKISDLGSSLE
-508 KLAVVTEKPMFTGAE
+508 KVTEKAIFSGSE
-523 LRKRQIAAGYSIEE
+523 LRKRQIAAGYSVEE
-537 LEQILAPMAEDAKE
+537 IEQILAPMVEDAKE
-551 ALASMGDDTPS
+551 TLASMGDDTPS
-562 AVLSEKYRPLS
+562 AVLSKKYRPLS
-573 HFFRQAFSQVTNP
+573 HYFRQNFSQVTNP
-586 PIDSLREFRV
+586 PIDSLREYRV

-603 GNLKNVLDEDSSQTE
+603 GNLKNVLDESSTQTE
-618 ILVLDSPFVGNA
+618 ILVLDTPFVGNA
-630 QFDELIANFNAPL
+630 QWDELKKQFNTDL
-643 AEIDCT
+643 VEIDCT
-649 FDAGAGPDDL
+649 FASDAGTGDL
-659 RKGLTRIRAEAEDA
+659 QSELERIRSEAEDA
-673 VRSGAGHIILTDQ
+673 VRSGAGHLVLSDHCSNETK
-686 HQSIDRVAMPMIL
+686 VAMPMIL

-704 HSWLTRKGL
+704 HSHLTRKGL
-713 RTFCSLNVRSAECV
+713 RTFCSLNVRSAECI
-727 DPHYFAVLIGC
+727 DPHYFAVLIGA
-738 GATVVNAY
+738 GATIVNAY
-746 LAEDSLADR
+746 LAEDTIADR
-755 IERGLLECTLTEAIQ
+755 IDRGLLQGPLTEATR
-770 RYRNAIDQG
+770 RYREAIDQG
-779 LLKIMAKMGISVI
+779 LLKIMAKMGISVV

-809 MVAEYFPGMQ
+809 MCAEYFPGLM
-819 SRISGIGTTGIQRK
+819 SRISGIGVHGIQQK
-833 SESVHAKGW
+833 AIEIHKLGW
-842 RGGSDVLPIGGFY
+842 FGQDILPIGGFY
-855 KARRSGEKHAW
+855 KSRKTGEAHAW

-873 LQAACN
+873 MQTACSR
-879 TANYEMWKQF
+879 ASYDLWKQY
-889 SAAMRA
+889 SNRMQS

-900 LRDLLDIKEMGK
+900 LRDLLAIKPLGK
-912 AIPIEE
+912 SIPLEN

-966 PAHFV
+966 PAHFH
-971 PEANG
+971 PEPNG

-995 EYLNHCEE
+995 EYLNQCEE

-1076 VASSGVG
+1076 VAASGVG
-1083 TIAAGVAKAKA
+1083 TIAAGVAKAEA

-1115 YAGLPWEMGLTEAHQ
+1115 FAGLPWEMGLTEAHQ

-1137 RERVTL
+1137 RDRITL

-1157 AAMMGAEEYGIGTAA
+1157 AAMMGAEEFGIGTAA

-1186 NTCPVGVCTQDEEL
+1186 NTCPVGVCTQDEAL
-1200 RDKFTGNADKVVNL
+1200 REKFTGNAEKVVNL

-1219 TEVREILASIGAR
+1219 QEVREILANIGAR
-1232 SMDDVIGRADLLS
+1232 SLDEIIGRADLLG

-1250 SAHLDDLDLN
+1250 SDHLDDLDLN

-1266 DGADRIVY
+1266 DGAEKILY
-1274 DRNKAR
+1274 DRSRPR
-1280 NFVPDTLD
+1280 NEVPDTLD
-1288 AEIVKDAARFLNDG
+1288 KEIVRDAARFLKDG

-1307 QYAVQ
+1307 SYAIQ
-1312 NTLRTIGT
+1312 NTHRTVGT
-1320 RTSSHIVQNFGMNNT
+1320 RTSSEIVQRFGMRNS
-1335 LQADHLTVKLSGSA
+1335 LQEDHLTVKLTGSA
-1349 GQSLG
+1349 GQALG
-1354 AFAAPGLKLEVSG
+1354 AFAAPGLKIEVSG

-1378 GGTIVVRPPMNS
+1378 GGMIVVRPPMVS
-1390 PLVAADNTIIGNTV
+1390 PLVAAENTIVGNTV

-1409 AGYLFAAGR
+1409 DGFLFASGR
-1418 AGERFGVRNSG
+1418 AGERFAVRNSG
-1429 AKVVIEGCGACG
+1429 AKVVVEGCGSNG

-1468 AYLYDPDGVADSRM
+1468 AYIYDPEDQAQEVMNLESIVTSRV
-1482 NHETLATCPIGD
+1482 EID
-1494 AHWEGQLKEL
+1494 HWKIELRSL
-1504 IERHLAETG
+1504 IEKHANETE
-1513 SVKAAD
+1513 SRRAIEILRNWETEVK
-1519 ILQHWDVELANF
+1519 NF
-1531 VQICPKEMLAHLP
+1531 VQICPKEMLNKISHPICLDEG
-1544 APLGVEDKA
+1544 LI
-1553 VPAE
+1553 PAE

>member
-1 MIFSPTSHVLDAGP
+1 
-15 CCHEPRL
+15 
-22 QTQIKPD
+22 
-29 KPPNADAVALYWK
+29 
-42 EFTMT
+42 MT
-47 KFDQAW
+47 TYDDAW
-53 VDAETAKREWM
+53 VAREEAKRAYM
-64 TENSLYKEEE
+64 AENGLYDTSE
-74 EHASCG
+74 EHSSCG

-86 IDGKPSR
+86 IDGEKSR
-93 KVVEN
+93 GVVEN
-98 GIAALKAIWHRGA
+98 GIKALKAIWHRGA

-120 GAGIHVQIPVEFF
+120 GAGIHVQIPVDFF
-133 YDQIRRTGHE
+133 YNQVKRTGHDPRTGE
-143 PDMTKMIAVGQVF
+143 MIAVGQVF
-156 LPRTDY
+156 LPRTDF

-170 IVESEV
+170 IVETEV

-191 DVACLGEKANATR
+191 DISCLGEKANATR
-204 PEIEQILISNS
+204 PEIEQILISNA
-215 KGVDEETFERELY
+215 KGVDEDTFERELY
-228 VIRRRIEKAATAAGV
+228 VIRRRIEKAALAAQV
-243 QGLYLCSLSCRS
+243 PTLYIASMSCRS

-281 AFALYHQRYSTN
+281 AFAIYHQRYSTN

-345 VAQGSSDSAALD
+345 VAAGSSDSAALD
-357 SVFEV
+357 AVFEV
-362 LVRAGRSAPMAKT
+362 LVRAGRNAPMAKT
-375 MMVPESWSK
+375 MLVPESWSK

-389 PQSWRDMY
+389 PQAWRDMY
-397 SYCNSVLEPW
+397 SYCNSVMEPW

-435 VVTGDG
+435 VVTNDG
-441 LLIAGSETGMVPV
+441 MLIAGSETGMVPLN
-454 DEANVVEK
+454 EANVVEK

-475 QEGKLYH
+475 KKGELFH
-482 DTEMKDK
+482 DKAIKNK
-489 LAAAQPFG
+489 LAASQPFG
-497 DWVGKINELDD
+497 DWVGKINDLEEALGD
-508 KLAVVTEKPMFTGAE
+508 VTEAPIFTGAE
-523 LRKRQIAAGYSIEE
+523 LRKRQVAAGYTIEE

-551 ALASMGDDTPS
+551 VLASMGDDTPS
-562 AVLSEKYRPLS
+562 AVLSGQYRPLS
-573 HFFRQAFSQVTNP
+573 HFFRQNFSQVTNP

-603 GNLKNVLDEDSSQTE
+603 GNLKNVLDENSSQTE
-618 ILVLDSPFVGNA
+618 ILTLDSPFMGNA
-630 QFDELIANFNAPL
+630 QFAELTKHFNADL
-643 AEIDCT
+643 VTLDCT
-649 FDAGAGPDDL
+649 FKPGQETLDAGL
-659 RKGLTRIRAEAEDA
+659 KRLRAEAEDA
-673 VRSGAGHIILTDQ
+673 VRSGAGHIVLTDQ
-686 HQSIDRVAMPMIL
+686 MSDADKVAMPMIL

-704 HSWLTRKGL
+704 HSHLVRKGL
-713 RTFCSLNVRSAECV
+713 RTFTSINVRSAECV
-727 DPHYFAVLIGC
+727 DPHYFAVLIGA
-738 GATVVNAY
+738 GATIVNAY

-755 IERGLLECTLTEAIQ
+755 IERGLLDMSLTTAID
-770 RYRNAIDQG
+770 RYRVAIDQG

-809 MVAEYFPGMQ
+809 MVAEYFPGMT
-819 SRISGIGTTGIQRK
+819 SRISGIGVIGIQRK
-833 SESVHAKGW
+833 AEEVHAKAWGAA
-842 RGGSDVLPIGGFY
+842 SSVLPIGGFY
-855 KARRSGEKHAW
+855 KARQSGETHAW
-866 EAQTMHM
+866 EATSMHM
-873 LQAACN
+873 MQMACN
-879 TANYEMWKQF
+879 KASYAMWKQY
-889 SAAMRA
+889 SSKMQS

-900 LRDLLDIKEMGK
+900 LRDLLEIKPLGTS
-912 AIPIEE
+912 IPLEE

-971 PEANG
+971 PEPNG

-995 EYLNHCEE
+995 EYLNMCEE

-1130 VLAMNNL
+1130 VLSMNNL
-1137 RERVTL
+1137 RSRVTL

-1157 AAMMGAEEYGIGTAA
+1157 AAMLGAEEYGIGTAA

-1186 NTCPVGVCTQDEEL
+1186 NTCPVGVCTQDESL
-1200 RDKFTGNADKVVNL
+1200 REKFTGNADKVVNL

-1219 TEVREILASIGAR
+1219 SEVREILASIGAR
-1232 SMDDVIGRADLLS
+1232 SMDDVIGRADLLA

-1266 DGADRIVY
+1266 DGAADIVY
-1274 DRNKAR
+1274 DRAKSR
-1280 NFVPDTLD
+1280 NPVPDTLD
-1288 AEIVKDAARFLNDG
+1288 AEIVRDAARFLEDG

-1307 QYAVQ
+1307 SYAVQ
-1312 NTLRTIGT
+1312 NTHRTVGT
-1320 RTSSHIVQNFGMNNT
+1320 RTSSHIVQKFGMRNK
-1335 LQADHLTVKLSGSA
+1335 LQPDHLTVKLSGSA

-1378 GGTIVVRPPMNS
+1378 GGMIVLRPPMAS
-1390 PLVAADNTIIGNTV
+1390 PIEASKNTIIGNTV

-1409 AGYLFAAGR
+1409 DGYLFAAGR
-1418 AGERFGVRNSG
+1418 AGERFAVRNSG
-1429 AKVVIEGCGACG
+1429 AHVVIEGCGSNG
-1441 CEYMTGGVAVILGSI
+1441 CEYMTGGVAVILGDI

-1468 AYLYDPDGVADSRM
+1468 AYLYDPEGKAPALM
-1482 NHETLATCPIGD
+1482 NMETLVTCPVTVD
-1494 AHWEGQLKEL
+1494 HWMQELEELLQAHL
-1504 IERHLAETG
+1504 RETG
-1513 SVKAAD
+1513 SRHAAD
-1519 ILQHWDVELANF
+1519 ILQHWDSEKHHFLQV
-1531 VQICPKEMLAHLP
+1531 CPKEMLVHLP
-1544 APLGVEDKA
+1544 APLEIENQA
-1553 VPAE
+1553 MPAE

>member
-1 MIFSPTSHVLDAGP
+1 
-15 CCHEPRL
+15 
-22 QTQIKPD
+22 
-29 KPPNADAVALYWK
+29 
-42 EFTMT
+42 MT
-47 KFDQAW
+47 VYDDAW
-53 VDAETAKREWM
+53 VAREEAKRAYVAEHG
-64 TENSLYKEEE
+64 LYSEEE
-74 EHASCG
+74 EHSSCG

-86 IDGKPSR
+86 IDGTPSR
-93 KVVEN
+93 GVVEN
-98 GIAALKAIWHRGA
+98 GIKALKAIWHRGA

-120 GAGIHVQIPVEFF
+120 GAGIHVQIPAPFF
-133 YDQIRRTGHE
+133 YDQVRRTGHQ
-143 PDMTKMIAVGQVF
+143 PKTDLLMAVGQVF
-156 LPRTDY
+156 LPRTDFA
-162 GAQETCRT
+162 AQETCRT
-170 IVESEV
+170 IVETEV

-191 DVACLGEKANATR
+191 NIACLGEKANATR
-204 PEIEQILISNS
+204 PEIEQILISNI

-228 VIRRRIEKAATAAGV
+228 VIRRRIEKAAAAAQV
-243 QGLYLCSLSCRS
+243 PSLYIASLSCRS

-281 AFALYHQRYSTN
+281 AFAIYHQRYSTN

-324 SHEIRMASGA
+324 SHEIRMASST
-334 FGDMAEDIKPI
+334 FGEMAEDIKPI
-345 VAQGSSDSAALD
+345 VPAGSSDSAALD
-357 SVFEV
+357 AVFEV
-362 LVRAGRSAPMAKT
+362 LVRAGRNAPMAKT
-375 MMVPESWSK
+375 MLVPESWSK
-384 QAIEL
+384 QAVEL
-389 PQSWRDMY
+389 PQTWRDMY
-397 SYCNSVLEPW
+397 SYCNSVMEPW

-441 LLIAGSETGMVPV
+441 MLIAGSEAGMVPLN
-454 DEANVVEK
+454 EANVVEK

-475 QEGKLYH
+475 AEGQLFH
-482 DTEMKDK
+482 DTEIKDK
-489 LAAAQPFG
+489 LAASQSFG
-497 DWVGKINELDD
+497 DWVRKIKDLDSA
-508 KLAVVTEKPMFTGAE
+508 LSGITETPMFTGSE
-523 LRKRQIAAGYSIEE
+523 LRKRQVAAGYSIEE
-537 LEQILAPMAEDAKE
+537 IEQILAPMAEDAKE
-551 ALASMGDDTPS
+551 TLASMGDDTPS
-562 AVLSEKYRPLS
+562 AVLSKQYRPLS
-573 HFFRQAFSQVTNP
+573 HFFRQNFSQVTNP
-586 PIDSLREFRV
+586 PIDSLREYRV

-618 ILVLDSPFVGNA
+618 IITLDSPFVGNA
-630 QFDELIANFNAPL
+630 QFEELATHFNADL
-643 AEIDCT
+643 MQIDCT
-649 FDAGAGPDDL
+649 FAPGAGSL
-659 RKGLTRIRAEAEDA
+659 NEGLKRIRAEAEDA
-673 VRSGAGHIILTDQ
+673 VRSGAGHLVLTDHMSNQ
-686 HQSIDRVAMPMIL
+686 DKIGMPMIL

-704 HSWLTRKGL
+704 HSHLVRKGL
-713 RTFCSLNVRSAECV
+713 RTFCSISVRSAECI
-727 DPHYFAVLIGC
+727 DPHYFAVLIGA
-738 GATVVNAY
+738 GATIVNAY

-755 IERGLLECTLTEAIQ
+755 IDRGLLDGTLTEATS
-770 RYRNAIDQG
+770 RYRHAIDQG

-809 MVAEYFPGMQ
+809 MCAEYFPGMT
-819 SRISGIGTTGIQRK
+819 SRISGIGTWGIQHK
-833 SESVHAKGW
+833 AEEVHAKGW
-842 RGGSDVLPIGGFY
+842 RADATVLPIGGFY
-855 KARRSGEKHAW
+855 KARQSGETHAW
-866 EAQTMHM
+866 EATSMHM
-873 LQAACN
+873 MQMACN
-879 TANYEMWKQF
+879 KASYEMWKQY
-889 SAAMRA
+889 SAKMKS

-900 LRDLLDIKEMGK
+900 LRDLLEIKPLGNPV
-912 AIPIEE
+912 PIEE

-971 PEANG
+971 PEPNG

-995 EYLNHCEE
+995 EYLNQCEE

-1094 DVILISGHNGGTGA
+1094 DIILISGHNGGTGA

-1130 VLAMNNL
+1130 VLSMNHL
-1137 RERVTL
+1137 RDRVTL

-1157 AAMMGAEEYGIGTAA
+1157 AAMLGAEEYGIGTAA

-1186 NTCPVGVCTQDEEL
+1186 NTCPVGVCTQDESL
-1200 RDKFTGNADKVVNL
+1200 REKFTGNADKVVNL

-1232 SMDDVIGRADLLS
+1232 SLDDVVGRADLLT

-1266 DGADRIVY
+1266 DGAADIVY
-1274 DRNKAR
+1274 DRYKER
-1280 NFVPDTLD
+1280 NAVPDTLD
-1288 AEIVKDAARFLNDG
+1288 AQIVRDGHRFLEDG

-1307 QYAVQ
+1307 SYAIQ
-1312 NTLRTIGT
+1312 NTHRTVGT
-1320 RTSSHIVQNFGMNNT
+1320 RTSSHIVKKFGMRNA
-1335 LQADHLTVKLSGSA
+1335 LQPDHLTVKLSGSA

-1378 GGTIVVRPPMNS
+1378 GGVIVVRPPMSS
-1390 PLVAADNTIIGNTV
+1390 PITAGDNTIIGNTV

-1409 AGYLFAAGR
+1409 DGYLFAAGR
-1418 AGERFGVRNSG
+1418 AGERFAVRNSG
-1429 AKVVIEGCGACG
+1429 AKVVIEGCGSNG
-1441 CEYMTGGVAVILGSI
+1441 CEYMTGGVAVIVGEI

-1468 AYLYDPDGVADSRM
+1468 AYLYDPEGHAPALM
-1482 NHETLATCPIGD
+1482 NMETLVTCPVTVD
-1494 AHWEGQLKEL
+1494 HWLGQLEEL
-1504 IERHLAETG
+1504 LEMHLRETG
-1513 SVKAAD
+1513 SRRVAD
-1519 ILQHWDVELANF
+1519 ILQHWDIERYNF
-1531 VQICPKEMLAHLP
+1531 LQVCPKEMLVHLP
-1544 APLGVEDKA
+1544 APLGQEETA

>member
-1 MIFSPTSHVLDAGP
+1 MIHDEL
-15 CCHEPRL
+15 
-22 QTQIKPD
+22 
-29 KPPNADAVALYWK
+29 W
-42 EFTMT
+42 
-47 KFDQAW
+47 
-53 VDAETAKREWM
+53 AEAEAAKRAHLA
-64 TENSLYKEEE
+64 ENGMYSEAD
-74 EHASCG
+74 EHSSCG
-80 VGLVVS
+80 VGLVVNV
-86 IDGKPSR
+86 DGSKSR
-93 KVVEN
+93 EVVLN
-98 GIAALKAIWHRGA
+98 GIRALKAIWHRGA

-120 GAGIHVQIPVEFF
+120 GAGIHVQIPVPFF
-133 YDQIRRTGHE
+133 YDQVRRTGHNPRQDE
-143 PDMTKMIAVGQVF
+143 MIAVGQVF
-156 LPRTDY
+156 LPRTNFA
-162 GAQETCRT
+162 AQETCRT
-170 IVESEV
+170 IVETEV

-191 DVACLGEKANATR
+191 NISVLGEKANATR
-204 PEIEQILISNS
+204 PEIEQILISNA

-228 VIRRRIEKAATAAGV
+228 VIRRRIEKAAIAAQV
-243 QGLYLCSLSCRS
+243 PQMYIASMSCRS

-262 LAEQVA
+262 LAQDVA

-274 MDERFES
+274 MDDRFVS
-281 AFALYHQRYSTN
+281 AFAIYHQRYSTN

-319 LNWMK
+319 LNWMR

-334 FGDMAEDIKPI
+334 FGDMAGDIKPI
-345 VAQGSSDSAALD
+345 VAAGSSDSAALD
-357 SVFEV
+357 AVFEV

-375 MMVPESWSK
+375 MLVPESWSK
-384 QAIEL
+384 QAVEL

-397 SYCNSVLEPW
+397 SYCNSVMEPW

-435 VVTGDG
+435 VVTSDG
-441 LLIAGSETGMVPV
+441 MLIAGSEAGMVPL
-454 DEANVVEK
+454 DEARVVRK
-462 GALGPGQLLAVDM
+462 GALGPGQLISVDM
-475 QEGKLYH
+475 AEGRLY
-482 DTEMKDK
+482 DDEEIKNK
-489 LAAAQPFG
+489 LAAGQPFG
-497 DWVGKINELDD
+497 EWVGKINELDSA
-508 KLAVVTEKPMFTGAE
+508 LADVTEAPLFTGNE
-523 LRKRQIAAGYSIEE
+523 LRRRQVAAGYSVED

-562 AVLSEKYRPLS
+562 AVLSAQYRPLS
-573 HFFRQAFSQVTNP
+573 HFFRQNFSQVTNP
-586 PIDSLREFRV
+586 PIDSLREYRV

-618 ILVLDSPFVGNA
+618 IIVLDSPFVGNA
-630 QFDELIANFNAPL
+630 QFEELTSHFNATVVT
-643 AEIDCT
+643 IDCT
-649 FDAGAGPDDL
+649 FEPGPGNLSAGLA
-659 RKGLTRIRAEAEDA
+659 RIRAEAEDA
-673 VRSGAGHIILTDQ
+673 VRSGAGHLVLTDQ
-686 HQSIDRVAMPMIL
+686 ASGEGRVAMPMIL

-704 HSWLTRKGL
+704 HSHLTRNGL
-713 RTFCSLNVRSAECV
+713 RTFTSLNVRSAECV
-727 DPHYFAVLIGC
+727 DAHYFAVLIGC
-738 GATVVNAY
+738 GATIVNAY

-755 IERGLLECTLTEAIQ
+755 IERGLLDMTLTEAVA
-770 RYRNAIDQG
+770 RYRTAIDQG
-779 LLKIMAKMGISVI
+779 LLKIMAKMGISVV

-809 MVAEYFPGMQ
+809 MVAEYFPGMI
-819 SRISGIGTTGIQRK
+819 SRISGIGVLGIQRK
-833 SESVHAKGW
+833 AEEVHSRGW
-842 RGGSDVLPIGGFY
+842 MGDGVVMPIGGFY
-855 KARRSGEKHAW
+855 KARASGERHAW
-866 EAQTMHM
+866 EASSMHM
-873 LQAACN
+873 LQEACN
-879 TANYEMWKQF
+879 RASYAMWKQY
-889 SAAMRA
+889 SAKMQS

-900 LRDLLDIKEMGK
+900 LRDLLDIKPLGT
-912 AIPIEE
+912 PIGLEE

-971 PEANG
+971 PEPNG

-995 EYLNHCEE
+995 EYLNQCEE

-1023 KVTDLIARLRHS
+1023 KVTKLIARLRHS
-1035 TKGVTLI
+1035 TPGVTLI

-1094 DVILISGHNGGTGA
+1094 DIILISGHNGGTGA

-1130 VLAMNNL
+1130 VLSMNKL
-1137 RERVTL
+1137 RDRVTL

-1157 AAMMGAEEYGIGTAA
+1157 AAMLGAEEFGIGTAA

-1186 NTCPVGVCTQDEEL
+1186 NTCPVGVCTQDEAL
-1200 RDKFTGNADKVVNL
+1200 RGKFTGNADKVVNL
-1214 ITFYA
+1214 IGFYA
-1219 TEVREILASIGAR
+1219 QEVREILASIGAR
-1232 SMDDVIGRADLLS
+1232 SIDDVIGRADLLT

-1266 DGADRIVY
+1266 DGADQIVY
-1274 DRNKAR
+1274 DRDKPR
-1280 NFVPDTLD
+1280 NAVLDTLD
-1288 AEIVKDAARFLNDG
+1288 EQIVRDAARFLQDG

-1307 QYAVQ
+1307 SYAVQ
-1312 NTLRTIGT
+1312 NTHRTVGT
-1320 RTSSHIVQNFGMNNT
+1320 RVSSHIVKRFGMRDNG
-1335 LQADHLTVKLSGSA
+1335 LQPDHLTVRLTGSA

-1378 GGTIVVRPPMNS
+1378 GGTIVVRPPMAS
-1390 PLVAADNTIIGNTV
+1390 TIVASENTIIGNTV

-1418 AGERFGVRNSG
+1418 AGERFAVRNSG
-1429 AKVVIEGCGACG
+1429 ARVVIEGCGSNG
-1441 CEYMTGGVAVILGSI
+1441 CEYMTGGVAVILGDI
-1456 GANFGAGMTGGM
+1456 GANFAAGMTGGM
-1468 AYLYDPDGVADSRM
+1468 AYLYDPEGQAQALM
-1482 NHETLATCPIGD
+1482 NVETIVTCPVTVD
-1494 AHWEGQLKEL
+1494 HWTSELKEL
-1504 IERHLAETG
+1504 LERHLKETG
-1513 SVKAAD
+1513 SRRAGD
-1519 ILQHWDVELANF
+1519 ILQHWETEKDHFLQV
-1531 VQICPKEMLAHLP
+1531 CPKEMLAHLP
-1544 APLGVEDKA
+1544 APIGVERAA

>member
-1 MIFSPTSHVLDAGP
+1 
-15 CCHEPRL
+15 
-22 QTQIKPD
+22 
-29 KPPNADAVALYWK
+29 
-42 EFTMT
+42 MT
-47 KFDQAW
+47 YDHDW
-53 VDAETAKREWM
+53 VRAEEAKRAYM
-64 TENSLYKEEE
+64 NDHSLYRVDD

-80 VGLVVS
+80 VGLVVA
-86 IDGKPSR
+86 INGKPSR

-98 GIAALKAIWHRGA
+98 GINALKAVWHRGA

-120 GAGIHVQIPVEFF
+120 GAGIHVQIPVPFF

-143 PDMTKMIAVGQVF
+143 PDMAKRIAVGQVF
-156 LPRTDY
+156 LPRTDF
-162 GAQETCRT
+162 GAQERCRT

-191 DVACLGEKANATR
+191 NTEVLGDKANATR
-204 PEIEQILISNS
+204 PEIEQILIRNE
-215 KGVDEETFERELY
+215 KGLDEEAFERELY
-228 VIRRRIEKAATAAGV
+228 VIRRRIEKAAIAA
-243 QGLYLCSLSCRS
+243 QISGLYLCSLSCRS

-268 EFYPDL
+268 TFYPDL

-281 AFALYHQRYSTN
+281 AFVIYHQRYSTN
-293 TFPQWWL
+293 TFPQWSL

-319 LNWMK
+319 VNWMR

-345 VAQGSSDSAALD
+345 VPSGTSDSGALD
-357 SVFEV
+357 AVFEA
-362 LVRAGRSAPMAKT
+362 LVRAGRTAPMAKT
-375 MMVPESWSK
+375 MMVPEAWSK
-384 QAIEL
+384 QAVEM
-389 PQSWRDMY
+389 PQAWQDMY
-397 SYCNSVLEPW
+397 SYCNAVMEPW

-421 CAGLDRNGL
+421 CGGLDRNGL
-430 RPMRY
+430 RPMRF

-441 LLIAGSETGMVPV
+441 LLIAGSEAGMVPV
-454 DEANVVEK
+454 DETTIRQK
-462 GALGPGQLLAVDM
+462 GALGPGQMIAVDM
-475 QEGKLYH
+475 AEGKLYH
-482 DTEMKDK
+482 DTALKDR

-497 DWVGKINELDD
+497 QWIAKVIDLNALMRDVPEAAL
-508 KLAVVTEKPMFTGAE
+508 FSGAD
-523 LRKRQIAAGYSIEE
+523 LRKRQIAAGYTLEE
-537 LEQILAPMAEDAKE
+537 LEQVLAPMAEDGKE
-551 ALASMGDDTPS
+551 MIASMGDDTPA
-562 AVLSEKYRPLS
+562 AVLSSQYRPLS
-573 HFFRQAFSQVTNP
+573 HYFRQSFSQVTNP
-586 PIDSLREFRV
+586 PIDSLRESRV

-603 GNLKNVLDEDSSQTE
+603 GNLKNVLDENENQTE
-618 ILVLDSPFVGNA
+618 ILVLESPFIANA
-630 QFDELIANFNAPL
+630 EFDEMVRQFGANVAH
-643 AEIDCT
+643 IDCS
-649 FDAGAGPDDL
+649 FAGGTPDEL
-659 RKGLTRIRAEAEDA
+659 RQGLERIRAEAEDA
-673 VRSGAGHIILTDQ
+673 VRSGANHLVLTDQ
-686 HQSIDRVAMPMIL
+686 HQGAARVAMPMIL
-699 ATSAV
+699 CTSAV
-704 HSWLTRKGL
+704 HSGLTRKGL
-713 RTFCSLNVRSAECV
+713 RTFCSVNVRSAECI

-738 GATVVNAY
+738 GATTVNAY
-746 LAEDSLADR
+746 LAQDSIADR
-755 IERGLLECTLTEAIQ
+755 VTRGLVEGSLTDAMR
-770 RYRNAIDQG
+770 RYRDAINAG
-779 LLKIMAKMGISVI
+779 LLKIMSKMGISVI

-809 MVAEYFPGMQ
+809 MVAEYFPGMH
-819 SRISGIGTTGIQRK
+819 SRISGIGVAGIQQ
-833 SESVHAKGW
+833 EAEEVHGRGWKG
-842 RGGSDVLPIGGFY
+842 GPSVLPIGGFY
-855 KARRSGEKHAW
+855 KARRTGEKHAW

-873 LQAACN
+873 LQAACAS
-879 TANYEMWKQF
+879 ANYDLWKQY

-900 LRDLLDIKEMGK
+900 LRDLLDVKVLGK
-912 AIPIEE
+912 AVPIDE

-966 PAHFV
+966 PAHFL
-971 PEANG
+971 PDANG

-995 EYLNHCEE
+995 EYLNACEE

-1013 PGEGGQLPGM
+1013 PGEGGQLPGI
-1023 KVTDLIARLRHS
+1023 KVTALIARLRHS
-1035 TKGVTLI
+1035 TPGVTLI

-1069 CKVTVKL
+1069 AKVTVKL
-1076 VASSGVG
+1076 VSQSGVG

-1094 DVILISGHNGGTGA
+1094 DIILISGHNGGTGA

-1137 RERVTL
+1137 RERITL
-1143 RTDGGLRTGRDIVM
+1143 RTDGGLRTGRDIII

-1186 NTCPVGVCTQDEEL
+1186 NTCPVGVCTQNEAL
-1200 RDKFTGNADKVVNL
+1200 RQKFTGTADKVVNL

-1219 TEVREILASIGAR
+1219 QEVREILAGIGAR
-1232 SMDDVIGRADLLS
+1232 SIDEIIGRADLLT

-1250 SAHLDDLDLN
+1250 AAHLDDLDLN

-1266 DGADRIVY
+1266 DGASKIKY
-1274 DRNKAR
+1274 DRTKPR
-1280 NFVPDTLD
+1280 NAVPDTLD
-1288 AEIVKDAARFLNDG
+1288 AEIVMDAARFFEDG

-1307 QYAVQ
+1307 SYAVR
-1312 NTLRTIGT
+1312 NTHRTIGT
-1320 RTSSHIVQNFGMNNT
+1320 RASSHIVRKFGMRNS
-1335 LQADHLTVKLSGSA
+1335 LQADHLTIKLTGSC

-1354 AFAAPGLKLEVSG
+1354 AFATRGLKIEVMG

-1378 GGTIVVRPPMNS
+1378 GGLIVVRPHMSS
-1390 PLVAADNTIIGNTV
+1390 PLVASENTIIGNTV

-1409 AGYLFAAGR
+1409 AGHLFAAGR
-1418 AGERFGVRNSG
+1418 AGERFAVRNSG
-1429 AKVVIEGCGACG
+1429 ASVVIEGCGSNG

-1468 AYLYDPDGVADSRM
+1468 AYVHDPDGRAEDLM
-1482 NHETLATCPIGD
+1482 NLESLVTCAVSVP
-1494 AHWEGQLKEL
+1494 HWEAELRGL
-1504 IERHLAETG
+1504 IECHHAETG
-1513 SVKAAD
+1513 SQKAAA
-1519 ILQHWDVELANF
+1519 ILADWHAERANF
-1531 VQICPKEMLAHLP
+1531 LQVCPKEMLKHLAHPISLD
-1544 APLGVEDKA
+1544 ARA
-1553 VPAE
+1553 MPAE

>member
-1 MIFSPTSHVLDAGP
+1 
-15 CCHEPRL
+15 
-22 QTQIKPD
+22 
-29 KPPNADAVALYWK
+29 
-42 EFTMT
+42 
-47 KFDQAW
+47 
-53 VDAETAKREWM
+53 
-64 TENSLYKEEE
+64 
-74 EHASCG
+74 

-86 IDGKPSR
+86 IDGKSSR
-93 KVVEN
+93 QVVEN
-98 GIAALKAIWHRGA
+98 GIMALKAVWHRGA

-120 GAGIHVQIPVEFF
+120 GAGIHVQIPVPFF

-143 PDMTKMIAVGQVF
+143 PRKGELIAVGQVF
-156 LPRTDY
+156 LPRTDF

-170 IVESEV
+170 IVESEI
-176 LRMGYYIYGWRHVPV
+176 LRMGYFIYGWRHVPV
-191 DVACLGEKANATR
+191 KIDCLGEKANATR

-228 VIRRRIEKAATAAGV
+228 VIRRRIEKAAAAAGIH
-243 QGLYLCSLSCRS
+243 GLYLASLSCRS

-274 MDERFES
+274 LDERFES
-281 AFALYHQRYSTN
+281 NFAIYHQRYSTN

-319 LNWMK
+319 VNWMK
-324 SHEIRMASGA
+324 SHEIRMASST

-345 VAQGSSDSAALD
+345 IPGGSSDSAALD
-357 SVFEV
+357 AVFEV
-362 LVRAGRSAPMAKT
+362 LVRAGRNAPMAKT
-375 MMVPESWSK
+375 MLVPESWSK
-384 QAIEL
+384 QAEEL
-389 PQSWRDMY
+389 PQAWRDMY
-397 SYCNSVLEPW
+397 SYCNSVMEPW

-421 CAGLDRNGL
+421 CGGLDRNGL

-435 VVTGDG
+435 VITGDG
-441 LLIAGSETGMVPV
+441 LLIAGSEAGMVPT
-454 DEANVVEK
+454 DEATVREK
-462 GALGPGQLLAVDM
+462 GALGPGQMIAVDM
-475 QEGKLYH
+475 QDGKLYH
-482 DTEMKDK
+482 DQEMKNK
-489 LAAAQPFG
+489 LAAAQPFSE
-497 DWVGKINELDD
+497 WVGKINELDEA
-508 KLAVVTEKPMFTGAE
+508 LAKVDEKAMFGGEE
-523 LRKRQIAAGYSIEE
+523 LRKRQVAAGYSVEE
-537 LEQILAPMAEDAKE
+537 LEQILAPMAEDGKE
-551 ALASMGDDTPS
+551 TLASMGDDTPS
-562 AVLSEKYRPLS
+562 AVLSKKYRPLS
-573 HFFRQAFSQVTNP
+573 HYFRQNFSQVTNP
-586 PIDSLREFRV
+586 PIDSLREYRV

-603 GNLKNVLDEDSSQTE
+603 GNLKNVLDESSAQTE

-630 QFDELIANFNAPL
+630 QWEEVTRHFNADL
-643 AEIDCT
+643 VEIDCT
-649 FDAGAGPDDL
+649 FASGEGSL
-659 RKGLTRIRAEAEDA
+659 REALDRIRAEAEEA
-673 VRSGAGHIILTDQ
+673 VRSGAGHLVLTD
-686 HQSIDRVAMPMIL
+686 HHSNADNVAMPMIL

-704 HSWLTRKGL
+704 HSHLTRKGL

-755 IERGLLECTLTEAIQ
+755 IERGLLDCSLNEAMA
-770 RYRNAIDQG
+770 RYREAIDQG
-779 LLKIMAKMGISVI
+779 LLKIMAKMGISVV

-809 MVAEYFPGMQ
+809 MCAEFFPGLT
-819 SRISGIGTTGIQRK
+819 SRISGIGINGIRK
-833 SESVHAKGW
+833 KAEEIHNAGW
-842 RGGSDVLPIGGFY
+842 TSGNNVLPMGGFY
-855 KARRSGEKHAW
+855 KSRKSGETHAW

-873 LQAACN
+873 MQAACDR
-879 TANYEMWKQF
+879 ASFDMWKQY
-889 SAAMRA
+889 SARMQA

-900 LRDLLDIKEMGK
+900 LRDLLAIKPLGD
-912 AIPIEE
+912 AIPIEQ

-966 PAHFV
+966 PAHFH
-971 PEANG
+971 PEPNG

-995 EYLNHCEE
+995 EYLNQCEE

-1076 VASSGVG
+1076 VAASGVG
-1083 TIAAGVAKAKA
+1083 TIAAGVAKAEA

-1115 YAGLPWEMGLTEAHQ
+1115 FAGLPWEMGLTEAHQ

-1137 RERVTL
+1137 RDRVTL

-1186 NTCPVGVCTQDEEL
+1186 NTCPVGVCTQDEAL
-1200 RDKFTGNADKVVNL
+1200 RGKFTGNADKVVNL

-1219 TEVREILASIGAR
+1219 QEVREILASIGAR
-1232 SMDDVIGRADLLS
+1232 SLDDVIGRADLLS

-1250 SAHLDDLDLN
+1250 ADHLDDLDLN

-1266 DGADRIVY
+1266 DGADEIVY
-1274 DRNKAR
+1274 NRDKPRNV
-1280 NFVPDTLD
+1280 VPDTLD
-1288 AEIVKDAARFLNDG
+1288 AEIVRDAARFLKDG

-1307 QYAVQ
+1307 SYAVQ
-1312 NTLRTIGT
+1312 NTHRTVGT
-1320 RTSSHIVQNFGMNNT
+1320 RTSSHIVQNFGMRNS
-1335 LQADHLTVKLSGSA
+1335 LQQDHLHVKLTGSA
-1349 GQSLG
+1349 GQALG

-1378 GGTIVVRPPMNS
+1378 GGMIVVRPPMAS
-1390 PLVAADNTIIGNTV
+1390 PLVAAENTIIGNTV

-1409 AGYLFAAGR
+1409 DGYLFAAGR
-1418 AGERFGVRNSG
+1418 AGERFAVRNSG
-1429 AKVVIEGCGACG
+1429 AKVVIEGCGSNG

-1468 AYLYDPDGVADSRM
+1468 AYIYDPEGKAEAVM
-1482 NHETLATCPIGD
+1482 NMETLVTCPVTV
-1494 AHWEGQLKEL
+1494 AHWEEQLKSL
-1504 IERHLAETG
+1504 IETHVRETRSLKGAE
-1513 SVKAAD
+1513 
-1519 ILQHWDVELANF
+1519 ILQHWEAEKANF
-1531 VQICPKEMLAHLP
+1531 LQVCPTEMLNKLP
-1544 APLGVEDKA
+1544 HPIGIEDQA

>member
-1 MIFSPTSHVLDAGP
+1 
-15 CCHEPRL
+15 
-22 QTQIKPD
+22 
-29 KPPNADAVALYWK
+29 
-42 EFTMT
+42 MT
-47 KFDQAW
+47 KYDDAW
-53 VDAETAKREWM
+53 VAREEAKRAFMAEKG
-64 TENSLYKEEE
+64 LYSPEE
-74 EHASCG
+74 EHSSCG
-80 VGLVVS
+80 VGLVVN
-86 IDGKPSR
+86 IDGSR
-93 KVVEN
+93 SREVVEN
-98 GIAALKAIWHRGA
+98 GIKALKAIWHRGA

-120 GAGIHVQIPVEFF
+120 GAGIHVQIPVPFF
-133 YDQIRRTGHE
+133 YDQIERTGHKPRKDE
-143 PDMTKMIAVGQVF
+143 MIAVGQVF
-156 LPRTDY
+156 LPRTNF

-170 IVESEV
+170 IVETEV

-191 DVACLGEKANATR
+191 KVECLGEKANATR
-204 PEIEQILISNS
+204 PEIEQILISNA

-228 VIRRRIEKAATAAGV
+228 VIRRRIEKAAIAAQV
-243 QGLYLCSLSCRS
+243 PSLYIASLSCRS

-281 AFALYHQRYSTN
+281 AFAIYHQRYSTN

-319 LNWMK
+319 MNWMK
-324 SHEIRMASGA
+324 SHEIRMASST
-334 FGDMAEDIKPI
+334 FGEMAEDIKPI
-345 VAQGSSDSAALD
+345 VAAGSSDSAALD

-375 MMVPESWSK
+375 MLVPESWSK

-389 PQSWRDMY
+389 PQAWRDMY
-397 SYCNSVLEPW
+397 SYCNSVMEPW

-435 VVTGDG
+435 VVTSDG
-441 LLIAGSETGMVPV
+441 MLIAGSEAGMVPL
-454 DEANVVEK
+454 DEARVVHK

-475 QEGKLYH
+475 TEGKLFG
-482 DTEMKDK
+482 DTEIKDK
-489 LAAAQPFG
+489 LSAARPFG

-508 KLAVVTEKPMFTGAE
+508 ELAKVTEKPLFEGNE
-523 LRKRQIAAGYSIEE
+523 LRRRQIAAGYTIEE
-537 LEQILAPMAEDAKE
+537 LEQILAPMAEDGKE
-551 ALASMGDDTPS
+551 TLASMGDDTPS
-562 AVLSEKYRPLS
+562 AVLSNKYRPLS
-573 HFFRQAFSQVTNP
+573 HFFRQNFSQVTNP

-630 QFDELIANFNAPL
+630 QFDEMASHFNADL
-643 AEIDCT
+643 ATLDCS
-649 FDAGAGPDDL
+649 FAEGASLNDALQA
-659 RKGLTRIRAEAEDA
+659 IRAEAEDA
-673 VRSGAGHIILTDQ
+673 VRSGAGHLVLTDQ
-686 HQSIDRVAMPMIL
+686 MSGEGRVAMPMIL

-704 HSWLTRKGL
+704 HSHLTRKGL
-713 RTFCSLNVRSAECV
+713 RTFCSITVRAAECV

-755 IERGLLECTLTEAIQ
+755 IGRGLLDADLTTAVA
-770 RYRNAIDQG
+770 RYRDAIDQG
-779 LLKIMAKMGISVI
+779 LLKIMAKMGISVL

-809 MVAEYFPGMQ
+809 MCAEYFPGMT
-819 SRISGIGTTGIQRK
+819 SRISGIGIHGIQRK
-833 SESVHAKGW
+833 AEEVHAKGW
-842 RGGSDVLPIGGFY
+842 AGNDTVMPIGGFY
-855 KARRSGEKHAW
+855 KSRKSGETHAW
-866 EAQTMHM
+866 EATSMHM

-879 TANYEMWKQF
+879 RASYEMWKQY
-889 SAAMRA
+889 SAKMQS

-900 LRDLLDIKEMGK
+900 LRDLLALKPLGE
-912 AIPIEE
+912 AVPIEE
-918 VESITSIRKRFVTP
+918 VESITAIRKRFVTP

-940 PEAHKT
+940 PEAHKA

-966 PAHFV
+966 PAHFL

-995 EYLNHCEE
+995 EYLNQCEE

-1035 TKGVTLI
+1035 TPGVTLI

-1094 DVILISGHNGGTGA
+1094 DIILISGHNGGTGA

-1130 VLAMNNL
+1130 VLSMNNL
-1137 RERVTL
+1137 RDRVTL

-1157 AAMMGAEEYGIGTAA
+1157 AAMLGAEEYGIGTAA

-1186 NTCPVGVCTQDEEL
+1186 NTCPVGVCTQDEAL
-1200 RDKFTGNADKVVNL
+1200 RDKFTGSADKVVNL

-1232 SMDDVIGRADLLS
+1232 SLDDVIGRADLLT

-1260 PLLITV
+1260 PLLICV
-1266 DGADRIVY
+1266 DAQMDTVY
-1274 DRNKAR
+1274 DRSKPR
-1280 NFVPDTLD
+1280 NAVLDTLD
-1288 AEIVKDAARFLNDG
+1288 AQIVKDAVPFLEDG

-1307 QYAVQ
+1307 SYAVQ
-1312 NTLRTIGT
+1312 NTHRTVGT
-1320 RTSSHIVQNFGMNNT
+1320 RTSSHIVKRFGMRND
-1335 LQADHLTVKLSGSA
+1335 LQADHLTVNLSGSA

-1354 AFAAPGLKLEVSG
+1354 AFAAPGLKLVVAG

-1378 GGTIVVRPPMNS
+1378 GGIIVVRPQMKS
-1390 PLVAADNTIIGNTV
+1390 TIVAAENTIIGNTV

-1409 AGYLFAAGR
+1409 DGYLFAAGR
-1418 AGERFGVRNSG
+1418 AGERFAVRNSG
-1429 AKVVIEGCGACG
+1429 AKVVIEGCGSNG
-1441 CEYMTGGVAVILGSI
+1441 CEYMTGGVAVILGEI

-1468 AYLYDPDGVADSRM
+1468 AYLYDPDGIAEERM
-1482 NHETLATCPIGD
+1482 NHETLVHCPVTTD
-1494 AHWEGQLKEL
+1494 HWEHELKTL
-1504 IERHLAETG
+1504 IEKHLKETG
-1513 SVKAAD
+1513 SRKAAD
-1519 ILQHWDVELANF
+1519 ILQHWDLELANF
-1531 VQICPKEMLAHLP
+1531 VQVCPKEMLSRIA
-1544 APLGVEDKA
+1544 APLGNEA
-1553 VPAE
+1553 QAMPAE